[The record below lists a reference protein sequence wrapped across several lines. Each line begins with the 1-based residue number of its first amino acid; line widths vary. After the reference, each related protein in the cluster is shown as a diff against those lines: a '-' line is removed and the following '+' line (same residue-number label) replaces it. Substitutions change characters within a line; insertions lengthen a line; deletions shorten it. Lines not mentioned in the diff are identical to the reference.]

1 MPETI
6 TIKELFSDHHYAE
19 DQLITIHGWV
29 KTVRGSKRVGFIELS
44 DGSTFKRAQIVMQ
57 SDLPDYSELTKL
69 PISSTIAVTGT
80 VVYTP
85 EAKQP
90 LEIHATDITV
100 EGASDNDY
108 PLQKKKHTFEYLR
121 TMAHLRPRTNTFY
134 AVFRIRSLAA
144 FAVHQYLQSQD
155 FVYVNTPIIT
165 ASDAEGA
172 GEMFRVTTLDLNNL
186 PKDEAGNV
194 DDHEDFFKKEA
205 NLTVSGQLEAEPF
218 ALAFRNVYT
227 FGPTFRAENSHTS
240 RHASE
245 FWMIEPEMA
254 FADLQDIIDES
265 EGLLKYVVE
274 YLFEH
279 AADELQFLNDNV
291 DEHLIE
297 RLELT
302 RDEPFAQITYTQ
314 AIDMLKEA
322 EADVDFEVPVYWGL
336 DLESEHER
344 YLSEQVFKKPV
355 FITDYPKDIKAFYMR
370 ANDDD
375 KTVAAVDL
383 LVPEIGEL
391 IGGSQREERL
401 DVLSAK
407 IAEEEMPLEE
417 YKWYLELRKYG
428 ETVHSGFGIGF
439 ERLLMYVTGMD
450 NIRDVIPYPR
460 TPGNAEF

>member
-1 MPETI
+1 MDI
-6 TIKELFSDHHYAE
+6 TVKQLFSDQHFAE
-19 DQLITIHGWV
+19 DEQITLHGWV

-44 DGSTFKRAQIVMQ
+44 DGSSFKRAQIVMQ
-57 SDLPDYSELTKL
+57 SDLPNYAELTKL
-69 PISSTIAVTGT
+69 PISSTIGVTGT

-90 LEIHATDITV
+90 LEIHAESIEL
-100 EGASDNDY
+100 EGHSDNDY
-108 PLQKKKHTFEYLR
+108 PLQKKKHTYEYLR

-144 FAVHQYLQSQD
+144 FAIHQYLQSED

-165 ASDAEGA
+165 SSDAEGA
-172 GEMFRVTTLDLNNL
+172 GEMFRVTTLDMENL
-186 PKDEAGNV
+186 PRTEDGKV
-194 DDHEDFFKKEA
+194 DDHEDFFKKET
-205 NLTVSGQLEAEPF
+205 NLTVSGQLAVEPF
-218 ALAFRNVYT
+218 ALAFKNVYT

-240 RHASE
+240 RHAAE

-254 FADLQDIIDES
+254 FADLKDVIVEA
-265 EGLLKYVVE
+265 EGLLKYVVS
-274 YLFEH
+274 YLFDH
-279 AADELQFLNDNV
+279 AMDELQFLNDNV

-297 RLELT
+297 RLTKT
-302 RDEPFAQITYTQ
+302 REEPFAQITYTE
-314 AIDMLKEA
+314 AIDLLQK
-322 EADVDFEVPVYWGL
+322 ADVDFEVPVYWGL

-355 FITDYPKDIKAFYMR
+355 FLTDYPKDIKAFYMR
-370 ANDDD
+370 VNDDD

-391 IGGSQREERL
+391 IGGSQREERE
-401 DVLSAK
+401 DVLAAK
-407 IAEEEMPLEE
+407 IKELDMPIEE
-417 YKWYLELRKYG
+417 YQWYLDLRKYG
-428 ETVHSGFGIGF
+428 ETEHSGFGIGF
-439 ERLLMYVTGMD
+439 ERLLMYVTGME